1 MSSIPAY
8 IRIAEQI
15 KTECLQSRE
24 VDAGQK
30 LPTQEELTAR
40 FGVSRSTIIRALSK
54 LMAEGYIHSQ
64 QGSGVYATHSLPRD
78 SATHQI
84 GIIVPNLHATVI
96 MAACRGVERRARQQ
110 GCQVLLSSSEFGI
123 AHEQELV
130 EQQVRAGVQGI
141 VLYPVT
147 RTQEQLEHDYLKHWS
162 QPTPLVA
169 LDIGC
174 EEWTC
179 SRVQFDNYH
188 LGYDM
193 TQHLI
198 RHKHRHI
205 AFMHIQPS
213 YLHTSILDREKG
225 WKAAMHDAGMEIP
238 DSYLT
243 EPVPKTPGF
252 VLPTPRFAPTQADY
266 ATFVADVLELRP
278 RPDALIAWNDVVA
291 AHLTQALNNSGVK
304 VPEDMRVTGFDNDPL
319 VTRLFRPLF
328 PTSKPDFA
336 RLGELAV
343 DTLADLAAQRW
354 YGPRIYYYSVPALWR
369 EPHAPLASENLAP
382 AWDEFDSAT

>member
-1 MSSIPAY
+1 MGSTPAY

-24 VDAGQK
+24 VGAGQK

-64 QGSGVYATHSLPRD
+64 QGSGVYAADLPPRE
-78 SATHQI
+78 SETRRI

-110 GCQVLLSSSEFGI
+110 GYQVLLGSSEFGI

-130 EQQVRAGVQGI
+130 EQQARAGVAGI

-147 RTQEQLEHDYLKHWS
+147 RTREQLEHDYLKQWPPS
-162 QPTPLVA
+162 TPLVA

-174 EEWTC
+174 EEWAC

-198 RHKHRHI
+198 RHKHRQI
-205 AFMHIQPS
+205 AFMHIQPD

-225 WKAAMHDAGMEIP
+225 WLAAMREADLEIPESYHDAACSQNARFCPAHAQIRAHP
-238 DSYLT
+238 CRLRFLCR
-243 EPVPKTPGF
+243 GF
-252 VLPTPRFAPTQADY
+252 VA
-266 ATFVADVLELRP
+266 
-278 RPDALIAWNDVVA
+278 N
-291 AHLTQALNNSGVK
+291 
-304 VPEDMRVTGFDNDPL
+304 
-319 VTRLFRPLF
+319 
-328 PTSKPDFA
+328 
-336 RLGELAV
+336 
-343 DTLADLAAQRW
+343 
-354 YGPRIYYYSVPALWR
+354 
-369 EPHAPLASENLAP
+369 AP
-382 AWDEFDSAT
+382 APGRADRVE